1 MLEQVNVYYEGWG
14 ERWQWGTLASTTALT
29 GRPQVMFEYSND
41 AKQRG
46 LELSSYKLP
55 LEGPQLRRNFPPH
68 QLDLPGP
75 VYDSLPD
82 GWGMLLM
89 DRMFRR
95 RGLTTAR
102 IGPLERLA
110 YIGSNA
116 MGAMTFEPVAPEGQE
131 PAVHIPLEQL
141 AAEVR
146 EVLHGEGGEFLQTL
160 LLVGG
165 SPQGARPKALVYRD
179 PRTGGLTTAVTPGF
193 EAWLVKFPAREEH
206 AEVCAIEM
214 VYAHCLRLCGIETP
228 DTQYFGLP
236 NGLAAFASKR
246 FDRQDGLRVPMQ
258 SLAAFTGAD
267 YRSPGVLDYVNFL
280 RATQMCTNDVRE
292 MALAYERA
300 VFNVAF
306 NNRDDHPKNFAYLM
320 SPDGKWKLAPAYDVT
335 FCEGPHG
342 YHQMDVMGEAL
353 AISRADMLRLAVEA
367 EIPPE
372 ATSRI
377 IDGIC
382 DVASQFAAIADNLY
396 PRVITGDTLRTIQ
409 NQIDRN
415 VALLRQGHTGRS
427 RR

>member
-1 MLEQVNVYYEGWG
+1 MPDQVNVYYEGWG
-14 ERWQWGTLASTTALT
+14 ERWQWGTLVSTTALT
-29 GRPQVMFEYSND
+29 GRPQVAFEYGND
-41 AKQRG
+41 ARQRG
-46 LELSSYKLP
+46 LELSAYMLP
-55 LEGPQLRRNFPPH
+55 LAGPHLRRNFPLH

-89 DRMFRR
+89 DRLFRR

-116 MGAMTFEPVAPEGQE
+116 MGAMTFEPVAPEAQE
-131 PAVHIPLEQL
+131 LAVHIPLEQL
-141 AAEVR
+141 AAEVQD
-146 EVLHGEGGEFLQTL
+146 VLQGEGGEFLQTL

-165 SPQGARPKALVYRD
+165 SPQGAKPKALVYRD
-179 PRTGGLTTAVTPGF
+179 PRTGGLTTAVTLGF
-193 EAWLVKFPAREEH
+193 EAWLVKFPAKEEH

-228 DTQYFGLP
+228 DTQYFELP
-236 NGLAAFASKR
+236 NGLAAFASRR
-246 FDRQDGLRVPMQ
+246 FDRQDGLRIPMQ

-267 YRSPGVLDYVNFL
+267 YRTPGVLDYVNFL

-300 VFNVAF
+300 VFNVAL

-335 FCEGPHG
+335 YCEGPHG
-342 YHQMDVMGEAL
+342 YHQMDVMGQAL
-353 AISRADMLRLAVEA
+353 AIPRADMLRLAAEA
-367 EIPPE
+367 EMAPE
-372 ATSRI
+372 LAGRI

-382 DVASQFAAIADNLY
+382 DVASQFAAIAEDLY
-396 PRVITGDTLRTIQ
+396 PGVITRDTLRTIQ

-415 VALLRQGHTGRS
+415 VALLRQGDKARS

>member
-1 MLEQVNVYYEGWG
+1 MPDQVNVYYEGWG
-14 ERWQWGTLASTTALT
+14 ERWQWGTLVSTTALT
-29 GRPQVMFEYSND
+29 GRPQVAFEYGND
-41 AKQRG
+41 ARQRG
-46 LELSSYKLP
+46 LELSAYMLP
-55 LEGPQLRRNFPPH
+55 LAGPHLRRNFPLH

-89 DRMFRR
+89 DRLFRR

-116 MGAMTFEPVAPEGQE
+116 MGAMTFEPVAPEAQE
-131 PAVHIPLEQL
+131 LAVHIPLEQL
-141 AAEVR
+141 AAEVQD
-146 EVLHGEGGEFLQTL
+146 VLQGEGGEFLQTL

-193 EAWLVKFPAREEH
+193 EAWLVKFPAKEEH

-228 DTQYFGLP
+228 DTQYFELP
-236 NGLAAFASKR
+236 NGLAAFASRR
-246 FDRQDGLRVPMQ
+246 FDRQDGLRIPMQ

-267 YRSPGVLDYVNFL
+267 YRTPGVLDYVNFL

-300 VFNVAF
+300 VFNVAL

-335 FCEGPHG
+335 YCEGPHG
-342 YHQMDVMGEAL
+342 YHQMDVMGQAL
-353 AISRADMLRLAVEA
+353 AIPRADMLRLAAEA
-367 EIPPE
+367 EMAPE
-372 ATSRI
+372 LAGRI

-382 DVASQFAAIADNLY
+382 DVASQFAAIAEDLY
-396 PRVITGDTLRTIQ
+396 PGVITRDTLRTIQ

-415 VALLRQGHTGRS
+415 VALLRQGDKARS